1 VRTFQKQYDYL
12 TITLLSLSYNL
23 QSNLRIYIVLTD
35 DTSSV
40 EDAHAISIIVNNL
53 IGENIVSILPI
64 TSHDAYL
71 IRNDNETDFGYGHTD
86 AALNYLSK
94 NGTTEQCH
102 YFLITNG
109 DNLYTKSFVDDYI
122 LKDMNEDYDI
132 IGFDF
137 ISHYHLGTKRV
148 DGYIH
153 SDGSKVHLEAKFE
166 TFGIDLGAFIFKK
179 DLLTQFDELRF
190 VKQKQGKSD
199 SRYQY
204 ADGYFVEYANSKTE
218 KKIIHRQILFMHQ

>member
-1 VRTFQKQYDYL
+1 MNIGYVRRFVLFILLLVCTILSLQMIDPNSSMPNKDSPVTNTTAPLFKSGQKSGPTLCVIVRTFQKQYDYL

-109 DNLYTKSFVDDYI
+109 DNLYTKEFC
-122 LKDMNEDYDI
+122 
-132 IGFDF
+132 
-137 ISHYHLGTKRV
+137 R
-148 DGYIH
+148 
-153 SDGSKVHLEAKFE
+153 
-166 TFGIDLGAFIFKK
+166 
-179 DLLTQFDELRF
+179 
-190 VKQKQGKSD
+190 
-199 SRYQY
+199 
-204 ADGYFVEYANSKTE
+204 
-218 KKIIHRQILFMHQ
+218 